1 MNSLLF
7 IHLIAIGV
15 WAGCVATE
23 VVLEITQEKL
33 PPNESHLAPLHAKID
48 RAVEIPAILVT
59 LVTGGAMLHHATW
72 DNLLVAKVSCGVA
85 AVILNSIA
93 AYTVH
98 MRNKCL
104 ESGNTSGYAH
114 YNTLHERIGIGCVIS
129 IISAIIIGGQ
139 RIAG

>member
-1 MNSLLF
+1 MSTLLF
-7 IHLIAIGV
+7 IHLIAIGI

-23 VVLEITQEKL
+23 VVLEIAQEKL
-33 PPNESHLAPLHAKID
+33 PPSESYLAPLHAKID

-59 LVTGGAMLHHATW
+59 LLTGGAMLHQATW

-104 ESGNTSGYAH
+104 ESGNTSGYAR
-114 YNTLHERIGIGCVIS
+114 YNVLHERIGIGCVLS
-129 IISAIIIGGQ
+129 IVSAIVLGGL
-139 RIAG
+139 RIAS